1 MDLKTFK
8 TDLTYFC
15 KKAQKESKVLS
26 SGGDFYI
33 GPDGKFVL
41 DGNQAHPLELFI
53 IGKGYA
59 PIPHMDAY
67 SLSVSDIVSFHTQI
81 PTKDLYSFMDGFEN
95 YEGLVEDW
103 YKLGVYIREKFPT
116 VGLSSTLV
124 TPKVYQPTQVKDLQ
138 SKYYFVNTKR
148 NFGVYQVA
156 VSTLHIPWLL
166 AGEQKYLIESPDF
179 LKGEEMMFWA
189 LYDTPEACTVHARES
204 IRNGFEASLRKRK
217 VDDEDIAK
225 YSILNVFAQISQLK
239 VITL

>member
-15 KKAQKESKVLS
+15 KKAQKENKVLS

-33 GPDGKFVL
+33 GSDGKFVL
-41 DGNQAHPLELFI
+41 DGIQAHPLELFI
-53 IGKGYA
+53 IGKGYI
-59 PIPHMDAY
+59 PVPHMGSY
-67 SLSVSDIVSFHTQI
+67 SLSVSDIMSFHTQI
-81 PTKDLYSFMDGFEN
+81 TTKDLYSFMDGFEN
-95 YEGLVEDW
+95 YEELAEDW

-124 TPKVYQPTQVKDLQ
+124 THKVYQPIQVKDFQ
-138 SKYYFVNTKR
+138 SKYYFVNTKK
-148 NFGVYQVA
+148 NFGVYQLKI
-156 VSTLHIPWLL
+156 STLHIPWLL
-166 AGEQKYLIESPDF
+166 AGEHKYLVESPDF
-179 LKGEEMMFWA
+179 LRGEEVMDWA
-189 LYDTPEACTVHARES
+189 LQDTSEECMIHAEKS

-225 YSILNVFAQISQLK
+225 YSILNVFAQINQLK